1 MVIRIYFV
9 AACIVMITAGIV
21 ARLGYLSL
29 VEKEFLQGQGDARA
43 IRMEL
48 INAHRGTIWD
58 SRGKP
63 LAVSSPVI
71 SLWANPKEI
80 SRNWE
85 SPEKTNRN
93 MDKVVLL
100 AKFLGVTAEELM
112 QRMEEARGR
121 DFVYLVRRLPPPDA
135 RRILSLDLG
144 GVFEEKEY
152 HRYYPTGEVTAHLL
166 GINDIEDRGQ
176 EGLELS
182 FNKRLSGSP
191 GRMKVLKDRN
201 GGIVRELMLVDDAK
215 PGQDLKLSIDL
226 RVQYHAY
233 RELKTAISHL
243 GAKSGSIVILDV
255 TTGQVLSMVNQ
266 PSFNPNNRKKLAIDA
281 VKNRAVTDRFEP
293 GSTVK
298 PLTVAVALQSGYPI
312 DTEINTSPGE
322 LIVGNFTVRDPRDY
336 GILDLRRVIAKSSQ
350 VGISK
355 LALKLDA
362 EEVWE
367 MSRKVGFGQSTGS
380 GFPGESS
387 GSLPNHTRWS
397 DIERVTFAYG
407 YGLMVTP
414 LQLAGAYQVIASGGI
429 KRDISLLHEGEVKET
444 RVLDENIAN
453 SLRMMLKSVVTE
465 GTATRAAIPG
475 YQVAGKTG
483 TVRKMGEDG
492 YVDNRHLAFF
502 VGMIP
507 AEDPKLVGVVLVNE
521 PRTKAYGGGAIA
533 APIFSRVMA
542 GTLRL
547 LGVPPDLPVADF
559 SSKRGHG

>member
-121 DFVYLVRRLPPPDA
+121 DFVYLVRRLPPPVA

-201 GGIVRELMLVDDAK
+201 GGIVRELMLVEDAK
-215 PGQDLKLSIDL
+215 PGRI
-226 RVQYHAY
+226 
-233 RELKTAISHL
+233 
-243 GAKSGSIVILDV
+243 
-255 TTGQVLSMVNQ
+255 
-266 PSFNPNNRKKLAIDA
+266 
-281 VKNRAVTDRFEP
+281 
-293 GSTVK
+293 
-298 PLTVAVALQSGYPI
+298 
-312 DTEINTSPGE
+312 
-322 LIVGNFTVRDPRDY
+322 
-336 GILDLRRVIAKSSQ
+336 
-350 VGISK
+350 
-355 LALKLDA
+355 
-362 EEVWE
+362 
-367 MSRKVGFGQSTGS
+367 
-380 GFPGESS
+380 
-387 GSLPNHTRWS
+387 
-397 DIERVTFAYG
+397 
-407 YGLMVTP
+407 
-414 LQLAGAYQVIASGGI
+414 
-429 KRDISLLHEGEVKET
+429 
-444 RVLDENIAN
+444 
-453 SLRMMLKSVVTE
+453 
-465 GTATRAAIPG
+465 
-475 YQVAGKTG
+475 
-483 TVRKMGEDG
+483 
-492 YVDNRHLAFF
+492 
-502 VGMIP
+502 
-507 AEDPKLVGVVLVNE
+507 
-521 PRTKAYGGGAIA
+521 
-533 APIFSRVMA
+533 
-542 GTLRL
+542 
-547 LGVPPDLPVADF
+547 
-559 SSKRGHG
+559 